1 MAKQDLDRSVMFLSV
16 TLEESGLLGS
26 EYFAQHPTVP
36 LNKIVAGELSI
47 EDGLN
52 QAADELYEMVTKAGL
67 KSAKLPPL

>member
-1 MAKQDLDRSVMFLSV
+1 L
-16 TLEESGLLGS
+16 
-26 EYFAQHPTVP
+26 Y

-52 QAADELYEMVTKAGL
+52 QCADELYQMVTRAGV